1 MNLFI
6 KILLIS
12 CPNAMDA
19 RQFINKRSH
28 EEILFGSIKN
38 VLSYFVDDAIP
49 FALVWSVF
57 ENIN

>member
-1 MNLFI
+1 
-6 KILLIS
+6 
-12 CPNAMDA
+12 MDA